1 MTPKCH
7 GAHAFEEIRM
17 ILSIPLIPLIP
28 LSQVSQ
34 VSQMSPPSYANQKSH
49 LPSDYLKIL
58 LFIL

>member
-17 ILSIPLIPLIP
+17 ILSIPL
-28 LSQVSQ
+28 SQ
-34 VSQMSPPSYANQKSH
+34 VSQMSLPSYANQKSH
-49 LPSDYLKIL
+49 LPSDYIKIL

>member
-17 ILSIPLIPLIP
+17 ILSIPL
-28 LSQVSQ
+28 SQVSQ
-34 VSQMSPPSYANQKSH
+34 ESQMSLPSYANQKSH
-49 LPSDYLKIL
+49 LPSDYIKIL

>member
-17 ILSIPLIPLIP
+17 ILSIPLIP